1 MANGVNPKDLTPQE
15 KEFVAVLMQLS
26 TEGRQTLVELMREMV
41 NIQNQ
46 NETVLTGTLCGK
58 GDERDEAC

>member
-1 MANGVNPKDLTPQE
+1 MDNGVNAKDLTPQE

-26 TEGRQTLVELMREMV
+26 AEGRQTLVELIREMV

-46 NETVLTGTLCGK
+46 K
-58 GDERDEAC
+58 AKERA